1 MTAGNLRNSYPL
13 PLSRALR
20 KFGADIKDARRRR
33 RISVAVMAERASISR
48 VTLNKIEKGDPGV
61 SLGSYAMVL
70 FILGF
75 TYLDCYYSNKLHHTL
90 RCNSAGGAVA
100 RGAKHSAWGINAGL
114 NLMGSGLSLHVLF
127 SYFALRRSP

>member
-1 MTAGNLRNSYPL
+1 MNSKSSRNSYPL

-61 SLGSYAMVL
+61 SFGSYTMVL
-70 FILGF
+70 FILGL
-75 TYLDCYYSNKLHHTL
+75 TERLSDLIELKHDEVGLEL
-90 RCNSAGGAVA
+90 AEQDLPKRIRKAGT
-100 RGAKHSAWGINAGL
+100 GAKKKKQ
-114 NLMGSGLSLHVLF
+114 
-127 SYFALRRSP
+127 